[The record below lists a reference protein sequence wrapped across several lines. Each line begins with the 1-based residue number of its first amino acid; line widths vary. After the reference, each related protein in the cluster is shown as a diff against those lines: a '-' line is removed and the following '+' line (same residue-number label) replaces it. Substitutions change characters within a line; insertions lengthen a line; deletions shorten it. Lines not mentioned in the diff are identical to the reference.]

1 MSHGEDWSF
10 VFEKVATMQKRT
22 VSLGKLMLAAVG
34 TISLITLAS
43 WIWWSANS
51 LTGRARNF
59 LPRLLLSENA
69 HPLVPGELIGEW
81 HTSNA
86 IYSDRSFEIDPVSI
100 SFGTGG
106 GTVTTGFIR
115 KVSAV
120 QQGARTLYTISY
132 QTDES
137 VNEVCLYYETAE
149 GKIIHFRNQESIAWT
164 KDQAPE

>member
-1 MSHGEDWSF
+1 
-10 VFEKVATMQKRT
+10 MQNRS
-22 VSLGKLMLAAVG
+22 VSLGKIMLAAVG

-43 WIWWSANS
+43 LIWRSANG
-51 LTGRARNF
+51 LTGRAQAF

-69 HPLVPGELIGEW
+69 HPLVPDELIGEW
-81 HTSNA
+81 HSSNA
-86 IYSDRSFEIDPVSI
+86 IYSDRSFEIDPVAI

-115 KVSAV
+115 KVSVV

-137 VNEVCLYYETAE
+137 VNEVWLYYETAT
-149 GKIIHFRNQESIAWT
+149 GNVIHFRNQESIAWT
-164 KDQAPE
+164 KD

>member
-1 MSHGEDWSF
+1 
-10 VFEKVATMQKRT
+10 MQKKT
-22 VSLGKLMLAAVG
+22 FSLGKMMLATVG

-43 WIWWSANS
+43 WVWRSAD
-51 LTGRARNF
+51 T
-59 LPRLLLSENA
+59 
-69 HPLVPGELIGEW
+69 LVPDELIGEW

-86 IYSDRSFEIDPVSI
+86 IYSDRSFEIGPVSI

-120 QQGARTLYTISY
+120 QQGARTVYTISY

-137 VNEVCLYYETAE
+137 VNQVCLYYETAK
-149 GKIIHFRNQESIAWT
+149 GKVIHFRNQESIAWT
-164 KDQAPE
+164 KD

>member
-1 MSHGEDWSF
+1 VSHGEDWSF

-164 KDQAPE
+164 KD

>member
-1 MSHGEDWSF
+1 MSHNEDWSF
-10 VFEKVATMQKRT
+10 VFGRVATMQKKT
-22 VSLGKLMLAAVG
+22 FSVGKIMLAAAG
-34 TISLITLAS
+34 TISLIILAFS
-43 WIWWSANS
+43 VWQSDA
-51 LTGRARNF
+51 
-59 LPRLLLSENA
+59 
-69 HPLVPGELIGEW
+69 LVPDELIGEW

-120 QQGARTLYTISY
+120 QEGARTLYTISY

-137 VNEVCLYYETAE
+137 VLEACFYYETAKGKVIRFRHQE
-149 GKIIHFRNQESIAWT
+149 GIAWT
-164 KDQAPE
+164 KD

>member
-1 MSHGEDWSF
+1 VSHGEDWSF

-22 VSLGKLMLAAVG
+22 LSLGKMMLAAVG
-34 TISLITLAS
+34 TISLVTLAF
-43 WIWWSANS
+43 WVWRSAN
-51 LTGRARNF
+51 T
-59 LPRLLLSENA
+59 
-69 HPLVPGELIGEW
+69 LVPDELIGEW

-86 IYSDRSFEIDPVSI
+86 IYADRSFEIDPVSI

-149 GKIIHFRNQESIAWT
+149 GKVIHFRNQESIAWT
-164 KDQAPE
+164 KD

>member
-1 MSHGEDWSF
+1 
-10 VFEKVATMQKRT
+10 MQKKT
-22 VSLGKLMLAAVG
+22 FSLGKMMLATVA

-43 WIWWSANS
+43 WVWQQSANTPS
-51 LTGRARNF
+51 WVWKSANTR
-59 LPRLLLSENA
+59 
-69 HPLVPGELIGEW
+69 VPDELIGEW

-120 QQGARTLYTISY
+120 QQGARTVYTISY

-137 VNEVCLYYETAE
+137 VNEVCLYYETAK
-149 GKIIHFRNQESIAWT
+149 GKVIHFRNQESIAWT
-164 KDQAPE
+164 KD

>member
-1 MSHGEDWSF
+1 
-10 VFEKVATMQKRT
+10 MQNRS
-22 VSLGKLMLAAVG
+22 VSLGKIMLAAVG

-43 WIWWSANS
+43 LIWRSANG
-51 LTGRARNF
+51 LTGRAQNF

-69 HPLVPGELIGEW
+69 HPLVPDELIGEW

-115 KVSAV
+115 KVSVV

-137 VNEVCLYYETAE
+137 VNKVYFYYETANRKVIYFRHQE
-149 GKIIHFRNQESIAWT
+149 GIVWT
-164 KDQAPE
+164 KD

>member
-22 VSLGKLMLAAVG
+22 VSLGKMMLAAVG

-43 WIWWSANS
+43 LIWRSANS
-51 LTGRARNF
+51 LTGRAQN
-59 LPRLLLSENA
+59 LVSSLLLSENA
-69 HPLVPGELIGEW
+69 HPLVPDELIGEW

-115 KVSAV
+115 KVNAV

-149 GKIIHFRNQESIAWT
+149 GKVIHFRNQESIAWT
-164 KDQAPE
+164 KD

>member
-1 MSHGEDWSF
+1 VSHGEDSSF

-22 VSLGKLMLAAVG
+22 FSLGKMPLAAVG
-34 TISLITLAS
+34 TISLITLAF
-43 WIWWSANS
+43 WVWRSAN
-51 LTGRARNF
+51 T
-59 LPRLLLSENA
+59 
-69 HPLVPGELIGEW
+69 LVPDELIGEW

-86 IYSDRSFEIDPVSI
+86 IYADRSFEIDPVSI

-115 KVSAV
+115 KVSTV

-149 GKIIHFRNQESIAWT
+149 GKVIHFRNQESIAWT
-164 KDQAPE
+164 KD

>member
-1 MSHGEDWSF
+1 VSHGEDWSF

-22 VSLGKLMLAAVG
+22 LSLGKMMLAAVG

-43 WIWWSANS
+43 WVWRSAN
-51 LTGRARNF
+51 TR
-59 LPRLLLSENA
+59 
-69 HPLVPGELIGEW
+69 VPDELIGEW

-115 KVSAV
+115 KVSVV

-137 VNEVCLYYETAE
+137 VNEVCLYYETAK
-149 GKIIHFRNQESIAWT
+149 GKVIHFRNQESIAWT
-164 KDQAPE
+164 QD

>member
-1 MSHGEDWSF
+1 
-10 VFEKVATMQKRT
+10 MQKRT
-22 VSLGKLMLAAVG
+22 VSLGKMMLAAVG

-43 WIWWSANS
+43 LIWRSANS
-51 LTGRARNF
+51 LTGRAQN
-59 LPRLLLSENA
+59 LVSSLLLSENA
-69 HPLVPGELIGEW
+69 HPLVPDELIGEW

-120 QQGARTLYTISY
+120 QQGAGTLYTISY

-137 VNEVCLYYETAE
+137 VNKVVFYYETAK
-149 GKIIHFRNQESIAWT
+149 GKVIHFRNQEDIAWT
-164 KDQAPE
+164 KD

>member
-1 MSHGEDWSF
+1 VSHGEDWSF

-22 VSLGKLMLAAVG
+22 VSLGKMMLAAVG

-43 WIWWSANS
+43 WVWQSAD
-51 LTGRARNF
+51 T
-59 LPRLLLSENA
+59 
-69 HPLVPGELIGEW
+69 LVPDELIGEWHSFWQSADTLVPVELIGEW

-149 GKIIHFRNQESIAWT
+149 GKVIHFRNQESIAWT
-164 KDQAPE
+164 KD

>member
-1 MSHGEDWSF
+1 
-10 VFEKVATMQKRT
+10 MQKKT
-22 VSLGKLMLAAVG
+22 LFLGKMLAAVG

-43 WIWWSANS
+43 WVWQSAD
-51 LTGRARNF
+51 T
-59 LPRLLLSENA
+59 
-69 HPLVPGELIGEW
+69 LVPDELIGEW

-106 GTVTTGFIR
+106 GTVNTGFIR
-115 KVSAV
+115 KVRAV

-137 VNEVCLYYETAE
+137 VNEVCLYYETAK
-149 GKIIHFRNQESIAWT
+149 GKVIHFRNQESIAWT
-164 KDQAPE
+164 KD